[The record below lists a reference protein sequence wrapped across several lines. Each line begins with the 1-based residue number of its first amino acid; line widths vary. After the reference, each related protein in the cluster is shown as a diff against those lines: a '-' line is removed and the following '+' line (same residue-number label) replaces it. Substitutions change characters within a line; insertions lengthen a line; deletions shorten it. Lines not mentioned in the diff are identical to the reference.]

1 MEKAD
6 KEEKE
11 TSRLAASLA
20 SHQKTLELIS
30 DISPSSIWR
39 SVVRSAEIDRRMSKV
54 SVAKE
59 DLCKIRA
66 SGKLSEQQE
75 QQVVELEGKM
85 EQKLALVLAMK
96 ETARLV
102 RSLPSPEL
110 AKDICEGTQLL
121 GHISKCAGEL
131 LADHP
136 TISDVVHA
144 VAKKLFEE
152 PWLLRC

>member
-1 MEKAD
+1 
-6 KEEKE
+6 
-11 TSRLAASLA
+11 
-20 SHQKTLELIS
+20 
-30 DISPSSIWR
+30 
-39 SVVRSAEIDRRMSKV
+39 
-54 SVAKE
+54 
-59 DLCKIRA
+59 
-66 SGKLSEQQE
+66 
-75 QQVVELEGKM
+75 M